1 MRGGVVENWGEAC
14 VAQWSSPSL
23 SSRPPPPPIS
33 CVQPASAWRATSSIM
48 HRGAHLK
55 ISKLLNLE
63 DHTWTFTSAA
73 VDGMTNDNQHRK
85 LRIWILNEGLLS
97 WMTKNWIK
105 VKKMRPKIKRASNC
119 WAKKWGKATSE
130 ESKKVSNQKL
140 EKWKL
145 LLKWGKKQGMAWG
158 ARKEVR
164 RCLSS
169 GTSVGKS
176 LREPRSPWSCSSSS
190 SYLQWAQVS
199 QRHIKGANANENKE
213 RNQQTHTI
221 LIYRVKRNKRNK
233 TPPCL

>member
-1 MRGGVVENWGEAC
+1 MN
-14 VAQWSSPSL
+14 
-23 SSRPPPPPIS
+23 IYFS
-33 CVQPASAWRATSSIM
+33 CCGLDDKWQSTQET
-48 HRGAHLK
+48 K
-55 ISKLLNLE
+55 NLNLK
-63 DHTWTFTSAA
+63 WG
-73 VDGMTNDNQHRK
+73 VIKLNDK
-85 LRIWILNEGLLS
+85 ELDKS
-97 WMTKNWIK
+97 
-105 VKKMRPKIKRASNC
+105 KKMRPKIKRASNC
-119 WAKKWGKATSE
+119 WAKRWEQATSE

-190 SYLQWAQVS
+190 LYLQWAQVS
-199 QRHIKGANANENKE
+199 QRHIKHANANENKE

-233 TPPCL
+233 TPPYLWIRNKKKTRIQKQMQAKSCTNI

>member
-105 VKKMRPKIKRASNC
+105 VKKWGQKWKELQIVEPKGENKRRLKRAKRFQIRN
-119 WAKKWGKATSE
+119 WKSE
-130 ESKKVSNQKL
+130 NF
-140 EKWKL
+140 
-145 LLKWGKKQGMAWG
+145 
-158 ARKEVR
+158 
-164 RCLSS
+164 
-169 GTSVGKS
+169 
-176 LREPRSPWSCSSSS
+176 
-190 SYLQWAQVS
+190 Y
-199 QRHIKGANANENKE
+199 
-213 RNQQTHTI
+213 
-221 LIYRVKRNKRNK
+221 
-233 TPPCL
+233 